1 MTWRPRG
8 ERRARAGA
16 EAGTRC
22 RGPGN
27 VRGHPELAEAK
38 KDLPPAGVRGSVTD
52 TSISD
57 FWLSG
62 P

>member
-1 MTWRPRG
+1 MQGRRP
-8 ERRARAGA
+8 AQC
-16 EAGTRC
+16 C

-38 KDLPPAGVRGSVTD
+38 KDLSPAGVRGSVTD